1 MLESP
6 RDGWRWVFTRRAWFF
21 IWFPVLLVSVAHYST
36 AATHHWLHDIFRK
49 LYYIPI
55 VLGAFA
61 YGLRGS
67 LSASVLATLLY
78 LPHAFTHLFHMD
90 PARSVEKLL
99 EVLLYNVVAIITGS
113 LAQRERGERLRQER
127 IAAQLA
133 ETLEEKKLL
142 EEQLVRAGRLQALG
156 ELTAGLAH
164 EIKNPLASIKGAA
177 EIIADEVP
185 HESPRRKMVKIQE
198 QELERLQTVLDKF
211 LSFARPAPVEAGTV
225 ALAEVIAYVVE
236 LAKTQADKSGV
247 SLSAPASAAGLSVN
261 GDGEQIKQVLLNLV
275 LNSLDA
281 TPAGGRVELS
291 CDEVERAR
299 KRYCTVTV
307 ADTGQGIP
315 SEHREK
321 VFNPFFT
328 TKESGAGLGLSI
340 AARIVDQHNGFIE
353 LSEGT
358 GQGTRVTVFLPS
370 AAATGKTK

>member
-164 EIKNPLASIKGAA
+164 EIKNPLGSIKGAA
-177 EIIADEVP
+177 E
-185 HESPRRKMVKIQE
+185 
-198 QELERLQTVLDKF
+198 F

-225 ALAEVIAYVVE
+225 ALAEVIASVVE